1 MNTMSL
7 FGSAGMPAAWVQILL
22 GVSALS
28 MVSAMP
34 EWRWSGRV
42 PGILPAWLPVGGLLG
57 LAVVSTIAGVM
68 QPELLAAVFSEI

>member
-1 MNTMSL
+1 MSAISL
-7 FGSAGMPAAWVQILL
+7 FGSAGAPAAWVQILL

-42 PGILPAWLPVGGLLG
+42 PRIVPAWLPVGGLLG

>member
-1 MNTMSL
+1 
-7 FGSAGMPAAWVQILL
+7 
-22 GVSALS
+22 
-28 MVSAMP
+28 MP